1 MDVSEAIR
9 FLGLNFLET
18 CQEYLDESTY
28 SSAKVLIEQT
38 KKEKLLK
45 KVLKFMKPFE
55 PLINKETITKDDLDE
70 LDIFSDEIEMEQEK
84 INEIH
89 EQVKICFTVC
99 KTISEIDPGVL
110 KQIENVAAGLQ
121 MSLQTEL
128 QNLPETERTVEDPNK
143 MLHTLFS
150 AMNTSNN
157 AEDGIVNALN
167 AIQQDGTPNDGVGDV
182 LNKVVPNILSALNAN
197 ASVDAS
203 KDKASLLDFYSKIDG
218 NTK

>member
-1 MDVSEAIR
+1 M
-9 FLGLNFLET
+9 
-18 CQEYLDESTY
+18 
-28 SSAKVLIEQT
+28 
-38 KKEKLLK
+38 
-45 KVLKFMKPFE
+45 E
-55 PLINKETITKDDLDE
+55 PSHI
-70 LDIFSDEIEMEQEK
+70 
-84 INEIH
+84 
-89 EQVKICFTVC
+89 KICFTVC